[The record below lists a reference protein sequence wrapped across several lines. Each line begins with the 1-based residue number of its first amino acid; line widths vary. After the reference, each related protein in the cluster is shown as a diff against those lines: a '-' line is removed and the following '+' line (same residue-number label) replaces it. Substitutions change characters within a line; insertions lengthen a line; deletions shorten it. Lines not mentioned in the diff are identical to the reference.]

1 MFSKKKYMLEQKT
14 KITIA
19 HFSLCMCRGVKR
31 FHPDMKAGNKI
42 QVDHVSCRN
51 FVAKTCNSFSSLN
64 ACADPANAPP
74 PLENHKVVGFLM
86 NTGQYPLPVI
96 NHKAI
101 RKEGCKD
108 QESIQQ
114 THSYTPQMR
123 TKRPALSQQV
133 TTRHI

>member
-1 MFSKKKYMLEQKT
+1 MLVVE
-14 KITIA
+14 ILRRRHAI
-19 HFSLCMCRGVKR
+19 R
-31 FHPDMKAGNKI
+31 
-42 QVDHVSCRN
+42 
-51 FVAKTCNSFSSLN
+51 SLN
-64 ACADPANAPP
+64 AFADPANAPPP

-114 THSYTPQMR
+114 IHSYSLHH
-123 TKRPALSQQV
+123 K
-133 TTRHI
+133 